1 MNHPFCGL
9 VQRVKSLPG
18 APLTLELP
26 GEQPREG
33 PDHPPHLQERKG
45 FPGREPEEGSDLVVR
60 FWHGEGSTELE
71 TLWRS
76 SILPTCQA
84 LGRETFALVT

>member
-1 MNHPFCGL
+1 MNRPFCG
-9 VQRVKSLPG
+9 VVERVKSLPG

-33 PDHPPHLQERKG
+33 PDPPTPQERKG
-45 FPGREPEEGSDLVVR
+45 LPGREPEGWSDLVVR

-76 SILPTCQA
+76 SVLPACRA